1 MLQGSAHPFLPRL
14 GDRADYFRYFNGRTA
29 SGVSESTPRLPTRS
43 TISAYVLET
52 GSSSLTDSDLMGNG
66 DAMQRID
73 SDLYR
78 LHTAEEEYPW
88 ALMEIDNPRFPTIYT
103 ALPTQQV
110 EKRVRDLQQRTPG
123 LDRIWLSST
132 FFWDIWDHI
141 EQTTPDH
148 RFSQITFE
156 HESIFAGNDAGHI
169 LPTDSE
175 GEDDELDR
183 TPIERRKANLKV
195 NERVR
200 DLTRSVVP
208 WRTNYSAL
216 SSVVQMRI
224 PAIGRGGYDV
234 FHNGRFANRSDS
246 TTAFREIVRD
256 VIGLYASTT
265 RAIEDTMRVEAS
277 QLKGGAVRFTGA
289 PLFMTFST
297 PLDITE
303 FDRWVASFRRRN
315 NRFRLWGNPVSRG
328 TGKAHIYAV
337 DNHLWQTVDLEL
349 STHHL
354 YAILP
359 RQTCG
364 NTVHRLVTSVQ
375 RFIDPAV
382 DVFVGDRA
390 YRDLVREAR
399 DASGE

>member
-1 MLQGSAHPFLPRL
+1 MLHDSAHPLLPAL
-14 GDRADYFRYFNGRTA
+14 GDRADYFRYFNGRSVA
-29 SGVSESTPRLPTRS
+29 DVSESVLRLPRQS

-52 GSSSLTDSDLMGNG
+52 GITPLTEPGILGNG
-66 DAMQRID
+66 AAMHQID
-73 SDLYR
+73 KDLYR
-78 LHTAEEEYPW
+78 LQKADEEYPW
-88 ALMEIDNPRFPTIYT
+88 ALMEIENPRFPTIYT
-103 ALPTQQV
+103 ALPQQQV
-110 EKRVRDLQQRTPG
+110 ERRVRELQKHAPG

-132 FFWDIWDHI
+132 FFLDIWDHI
-141 EQTTPDH
+141 EKSTPEH

-156 HESIFAGNDAGHI
+156 HESIFAGNDAGQITLVGAEEEDGDVEHI
-169 LPTDSE
+169 
-175 GEDDELDR
+175 R
-183 TPIERRKANLKV
+183 IERRKANLKV

-200 DLTRSVVP
+200 DLKRSVLP
-208 WRTNYSAL
+208 WHTSYSAL
-216 SSVVQMRI
+216 SSIVQLRI

-246 TTAFREIVRD
+246 TTDFREIVRD
-256 VIGLYASTT
+256 IIGLYASST
-265 RAIEDTMRVEAS
+265 RAIENTMRVAAS
-277 QLKGGAVRFTGA
+277 QPGESTASFTGA

-297 PLDITE
+297 PLEITE
-303 FDRWVASFRRRN
+303 FDRWIASFRRRN

-337 DNHLWQTVDLEL
+337 DNHLWQTVDLEI
-349 STHHL
+349 STRHL

-382 DVFVGDRA
+382 KVYVGDRE
-390 YRDLVREAR
+390 YRDIVREAR
-399 DASGE
+399 DANGE